1 MAKKL
6 YMSRRHFLKIT
17 GVATSSLALGSTR
30 KHSDLDEFIKE
41 RMRRVRIPGLS
52 ACIVKNNRI
61 VWSKSYGYAN
71 LEKNIKMTADHVE
84 NIGSI
89 SKTFVTTA
97 LMQLWEKGK
106 FKLDD
111 DINKYLPF
119 KVRNPKYPND
129 KITFEHLLTHTS
141 SIDDGTAYGKS
152 YACGDPKETLEEW
165 HSAYFTPGTAYY
177 YPEKNF
183 HPWKPGTSRSLGES
197 YCNVAFGLLA
207 ISVEKISG
215 QDFEEYCQT
224 NIFKP
229 LEMNNT
235 SWYIKNIDIST
246 HAIPYTLVE
255 NGKPRGPSW
264 GGRPLGVI
272 RQGGLSWEN
281 VDAPDGHAPNCFYNH
296 PNFPDG
302 FLRSSVNQLSQYIRC
317 YINKGIY
324 KGKRILE
331 KDTVKFMLK
340 KRNLNVGLCWQEKKL
355 TNGEAV
361 WGHLGNDPGINNL
374 LLFHPG
380 NGTGTAILA
389 NTNMGKQGGVR
400 IEIATR
406 LFQEAKAL
414 S

>member
-1 MAKKL
+1 MGRNSS
-6 YMSRRHFLKIT
+6 MSRRHFLKIS
-17 GVATSSLALGSTR
+17 GIATSSLVLGSPR
-30 KHSDLDEFIKE
+30 KQSKVDEFIKE
-41 RMRRVRIPGLS
+41 RMRKVRIPGLS

-71 LEKNIKMTADHVE
+71 LEKKIKMTANHVE

-106 FKLDD
+106 FKLDE

-119 KVRNPKYPND
+119 RVRNPKHPNER
-129 KITFEHLLTHTS
+129 ITFEHLLTHTS

-152 YACGDPKETLEEW
+152 YACGDPEETLEEW
-165 HSAYFTPGTAYY
+165 HSAYFNPGGDYY
-177 YPEKNF
+177 YPEENF
-183 HPWKPGTSRSLGES
+183 HPWKPGTSRPLEES

-207 ISVEKISG
+207 ILVKRISG

-224 NIFKP
+224 HIFKP
-229 LEMNNT
+229 LDMNNT

-246 HAIPYTLVE
+246 HAVPYTWVE
-255 NGKPRGPSW
+255 DGKPRGPSW

-272 RQGGLSWEN
+272 RESGPSWGRVE
-281 VDAPDGHAPNCFYNH
+281 APDGFVANCFYNH
-296 PNFPDG
+296 PNFSDG
-302 FLRSSVNQLSQYIRC
+302 FLRCSVNQLSQYMRC
-317 YINKGIY
+317 YINKGIF
-324 KGKRILE
+324 KGKRILKE
-331 KDTVKFMLK
+331 DTVKFMFK

-355 TNGEAV
+355 ASGETV

-374 LLFHPG
+374 LLFHPE
-380 NGTGTAILA
+380 NGIGTVILA
-389 NTNMGKQGGVR
+389 NTNMGKHGGVR